1 MAERSIFMKTFLFFT
16 GITLALAGHAA
27 PDKNSLLFYKL
38 ISGPELDIAL
48 GLGYTTVVLS
58 DVEWNQ
64 LTAADVS
71 TYKAVILGDPDVTD
85 ASPLAIPVMNR
96 DVWSPA
102 ILGNIIIIGTDP
114 ASHDGLGTGADQLMK
129 SAIKFAADDQKT
141 GLYLALSEYYGY
153 VDDTTVTILDRFGEF
168 RVRGNLDCYNKAHM
182 VANSPALAG
191 LTDALLSNWGCSVHE
206 LFLKFPDGAGEF
218 VPLAIAQD
226 FKDTAFGIRTFSDGS
241 SGLPYI
247 ISRGAPPIKC
257 GDGVLDPGEEC
268 DDHNTVNG
276 DGCAYNCMHETPGGG
291 TTPTGPTKGCNLC
304 DATVGLNKCDITTGC
319 SNTPYGTM
327 CACRPGYRAAVPGD
341 NIDQHWRLQWSI
353 PGHEHRVYV
362 KPGVVCDTLCD
373 NWQLGAAG
381 CAEVSIGMCSMPVG
395 GGGGTLPACK

>member
-1 MAERSIFMKTFLFFT
+1 MKTLLLFTSISLVFSK
-16 GITLALAGHAA
+16 HAA

-38 ISGPELDIAL
+38 ISGPELAIAT
-48 GLGYTTVVLS
+48 GLQYTTVVLT
-58 DVEWNQ
+58 DTEWNE

-71 TYKAVILGDPDVTD
+71 SYKAVILGDPDMLND
-85 ASPLAIPVMNR
+85 SPLAIPVMNR

-102 ILGNIIIIGTDP
+102 ILGNIVVIGTDP
-114 ASHDGLGTGADQLMK
+114 ASHGGAGTGADQLMK
-129 SAIKFAADDQKT
+129 SAITFVASDPKT
-141 GLYLALSEYYGY
+141 GLYVALSEYYGY
-153 VDDTTVTILDRFGEF
+153 VDDTTVPLLDQFGEF
-168 RVRGNLDCYNKAHM
+168 RVRGNLDCYNKAHIT
-182 VANSPALAG
+182 VHSDAVEG

-206 LFLKFPDGAGEF
+206 LFLKYPDGPGEF

-226 FKDTAFGIRTFSDGS
+226 FKDTAFGIKEFADGT

-257 GDGVLDPGEEC
+257 GDGVLDKGEEC
-268 DDHNTVNG
+268 DDSNTING
-276 DGCAYNCMHETPGGG
+276 DGCSYNCMIENHGGG
-291 TTPTGPTKGCNLC
+291 TTTPTKGCDLC

-373 NWQLGAAG
+373 HWQLGAAG
-381 CAEVSIGMCSMPVG
+381 CAEVSIGVCKPGTTG
-395 GGGGTLPACK
+395 GNTCP